1 MPAIGHDPDW
11 TLINPETAS
20 RVTEHTGRS
29 DYEMAFRTVGR
40 AKRSLVVVFTDLFEE
55 AAAQPLLEAMPVLA
69 RRHAV
74 IIATTRDDDLRE
86 AVTAAPSAMTDVYRA
101 VVALDALRAR
111 RSVVAR
117 LRHVGATV
125 IEASATNLPAA
136 AVAAYLDLK
145 QRASV

>member
-55 AAAQPLLEAMPVLA
+55 AAAQPLLEAMPVK
-69 RRHAV
+69 
-74 IIATTRDDDLRE
+74 IILNDR
-86 AVTAAPSAMTDVYRA
+86 AALYGP
-101 VVALDALRAR
+101 ALYL
-111 RSVVAR
+111 
-117 LRHVGATV
+117 
-125 IEASATNLPAA
+125 A
-136 AVAAYLDLK
+136 AVQQGTTGLTDG
-145 QRASV
+145 